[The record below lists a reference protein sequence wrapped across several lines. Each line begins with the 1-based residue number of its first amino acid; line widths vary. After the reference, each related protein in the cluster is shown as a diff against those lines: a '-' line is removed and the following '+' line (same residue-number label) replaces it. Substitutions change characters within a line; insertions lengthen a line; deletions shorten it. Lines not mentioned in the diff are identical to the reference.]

1 MEDNR
6 HVFVE
11 IRQIVDWLSIELFFI
26 EEEERKE
33 AFYVLDWRIIHERD
47 IFVPFLED
55 FTSFGVGKI
64 AQVYEVGGCDGE
76 G

>member
-11 IRQIVDWLSIELFFI
+11 IRQIVDWFSVELFFI

-33 AFYVLDWRIIHERD
+33 AFYVLHWRIIHEWD

-55 FTSFGVGKI
+55 FTSFSVGKI
-64 AQVYEVGGCDGE
+64 TQVYEVSGCDGE